1 MVEITERP
9 SELKKTVQ
17 TGLERADYVFESFRD
32 AYPIKTATSGVL
44 GMAHT
49 SILPSEPRS
58 NSTRQSGD

>member
-9 SELKKTVQ
+9 SELEEKVQ
-17 TGLERADYVFESFRD
+17 TGLELADCVFESFRD
-32 AYPIKTATSGVL
+32 AYPVDTATSGVL

-49 SILPSEPRS
+49 SLLPSEPRS

>member
-1 MVEITERP
+1 MEITERP
-9 SELKKTVQ
+9 SGLEEKVQ

-32 AYPIKTATSGVL
+32 AYPVNTATSGVL

-49 SILPSEPRS
+49 SLLPSEPRS